1 MRGASLADV
10 CCLFDRGSCRHW
22 SRLRDQTVVC
32 KSREVFLGEGVGVMG
47 VLSELISGLSCFLRF
62 VLTSDV
68 YVGVGLFMDVV
79 M

>member
-1 MRGASLADV
+1 
-10 CCLFDRGSCRHW
+10 
-22 SRLRDQTVVC
+22 
-32 KSREVFLGEGVGVMG
+32 MG
-47 VLSELISGLSCFLRF
+47 VLSELISGLSCFFGGF